1 MSEPDGGSLGGGT
14 PRQRMKDARLVERA
28 LRERWPIPK
37 AIRKPLVDRLNEII
51 QDTQSSPREVVSAA
65 RAILA
70 ASRINLES
78 SAVAAKLRESDEI
91 GALLAELERK
101 VHELEQD
108 QATPGRPRNPARNGR
123 T

>member
-1 MSEPDGGSLGGGT
+1 
-14 PRQRMKDARLVERA
+14 MKDARLVERA

-37 AIRKPLVDRLNEII
+37 AIRKPLVDRLNKII

-78 SAVAAKLRESDEI
+78 SAVAAKLRETEELV
-91 GALLAELERK
+91 AWVEELEKR
-101 VHELEQD
+101 LDEQAQD
-108 QATPGRPRNPARNGR
+108 TRGTPRESGWTWNGR
-123 T
+123 A

>member
-1 MSEPDGGSLGGGT
+1 MNEPEGGSLGGGT

-37 AIRKPLVDRLNEII
+37 AIRKPLVDRLNKII

-78 SAVAAKLRESDEI
+78 SAVAAKLRETEELV
-91 GALLAELERK
+91 AWVEELEKR
-101 VHELEQD
+101 LDEQAQD
-108 QATPGRPRNPARNGR
+108 TRGTPRESGWTWNGR
-123 T
+123 A